1 MVESSYS
8 LSLLNKPSRNS
19 RLPPSLGNLAPSLL
33 NLLEKEQIKSEPEL
47 FLKSNEILFALLSS
61 AEPGL
66 FRDFM
71 RAEGKRLMDLNHP
84 DLPEKVCVHSGPFI
98 FVKHHFPWPTDMCA
112 WSYSIFKVLY
122 PKMREK
128 NQRGQ
133 NRWCPIFFFLRFSKI
148 SFLLGVGE
156 ENLVVTSKS
165 RYNILIFR
173 VSLC

>member
-133 NRWCPIFFFLRFSKI
+133 NR
-148 SFLLGVGE
+148 
-156 ENLVVTSKS
+156 
-165 RYNILIFR
+165 
-173 VSLC
+173 